1 MKKSNL
7 EKYLYRLRR
16 IEEHRCADSEKEIRR
31 IYKKILKELKS
42 FLADAYTSYSTDDT
56 LTYASLSAVGMD
68 ARFLE
73 EVEQR
78 LNGITP
84 AVASEINSTVAA
96 TYEACYNGMREAV
109 VKAAGDRAALI
120 QAFGTVAAV
129 TPDIIRQAVNNPI
142 AGLTLKDTLEKH
154 RKDIIYDI
162 KKNIGVGLSNGD
174 RFTTMAKRISESLD
188 GDYKK
193 AIRIVRTEAHRCR
206 ESGYNDAATDLN
218 NALKN
223 GNAGYVMAKTWQT
236 MQDERVRP
244 GKAKGR
250 ARQYNHVKM
259 DGVTI
264 PQDELFELPSGATC
278 MCPSQTGVA
287 GEDINC
293 RCYLSYDLVD
303 ASKVTSDNKGEKP
316 ATSVS
321 DIDMGNIGDKVPQN
335 HVDEMQRRLSKA
347 PQEVQDA
354 WNNYAGDITINDIH
368 SNSAYFNPNRY
379 AYGVH
384 VDLDRVTQQRFI
396 RINGEKVLFK
406 NEYGTM
412 YHEIGHNIADA
423 ANKRVGG
430 YSWHDISETFKSEK
444 YLYDGGVGYT
454 LDNMVKAEAQEKV
467 AKTWDKLKAEA
478 VARGE
483 KKSSVRK
490 YMAYNAIAKE
500 LNSTELIAAADC
512 MDMFEG
518 ATKGSIST
526 YCGHGTSYW
535 KNHNV
540 GVEAFAEMFDATINN
555 PKSLEVIKK
564 YFPKSYEIFTECLK
578 AIAKYK

>member
-7 EKYLYRLRR
+7 EKYLYQLRR
-16 IEEHRCADSEKEIRR
+16 IEEHRCADSEKAIRR

-56 LTYASLSAVGMD
+56 LTYASLAAVGMD

-223 GNAGYVMAKTWQT
+223 GNAGYIMAKTWQT

-244 GKAKGR
+244 GKAKGK
-250 ARQYNHVKM
+250 AKKYNHQKM

-293 RCYLSYDLVD
+293 RCYLSYDLV
-303 ASKVTSDNKGEKP
+303 P
-316 ATSVS
+316 AS
-321 DIDMGNIGDKVPQN
+321 DITQKAPAENYKNVNEAYNKVN
-335 HVDEMQRRLSKA
+335 LSGIDDEFREEIENELLMLANNYPINTQEIVIKSNKTTKEFGHAASGIRGSKRQDGYYAVKDVHISYSKDLHRTSEISQKYHEATYLRRESKLAASTNAYKATIAHEYAHQIDNWYLFKKKPELYALMQEYSKA
-347 PQEVQDA
+347 KKVGVA
-354 WNNYAGDITINDIH
+354 DIKAINELNKSIH
-368 SNSAYFNPNRY
+368 SNSASLSRVVFVRMAQELNVKESAMYGMIMDNYGHY
-379 AYGVH
+379 AASSASEFLAEAFTNMLNIATKEKTHFMKV
-384 VDLDRVTQQRFI
+384 F
-396 RINGEKVLFK
+396 EKVF
-406 NEYGTM
+406 NE
-412 YHEIGHNIADA
+412 EFD
-423 ANKRVGG
+423 
-430 YSWHDISETFKSEK
+430 
-444 YLYDGGVGYT
+444 
-454 LDNMVKAEAQEKV
+454 KV
-467 AKTWDKLKAEA
+467 L
-478 VARGE
+478 R
-483 KKSSVRK
+483 
-490 YMAYNAIAKE
+490 
-500 LNSTELIAAADC
+500 
-512 MDMFEG
+512 
-518 ATKGSIST
+518 
-526 YCGHGTSYW
+526 
-535 KNHNV
+535 
-540 GVEAFAEMFDATINN
+540 
-555 PKSLEVIKK
+555 
-564 YFPKSYEIFTECLK
+564 
-578 AIAKYK
+578 